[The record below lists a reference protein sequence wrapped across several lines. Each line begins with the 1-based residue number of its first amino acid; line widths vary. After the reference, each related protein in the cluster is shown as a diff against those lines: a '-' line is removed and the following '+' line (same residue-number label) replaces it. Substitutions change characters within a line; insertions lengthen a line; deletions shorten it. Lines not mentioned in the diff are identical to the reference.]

1 MQEKQYAPQDFNQS
15 AQSNEGTRLDHGAD
29 IGFRVGDIAK
39 RQEIANALADIDEA
53 IQPLEETVQRHLE
66 YTPLSPQER
75 IRLNGRSVLYFRKGH
90 EENTFNL
97 EKDELATSPYI
108 FKPENGQPDQYV
120 AKSWNTTEQ
129 STVSSKED
137 FDLAA

>member
-1 MQEKQYAPQDFNQS
+1 MQEKEYVSQDFNQS
-15 AQSNEGTRLDHGAD
+15 AQSSEGTRLDDGAD

-39 RQEIANALADIDEA
+39 RQEIANALADIHA
-53 IQPLEETVQRHLE
+53 ATQPLEATVQQHME
-66 YTPLSPQER
+66 YAPLSPQDR
-75 IRLNGRSVLYFRKGH
+75 VRLNGRSVLSFRKGH

-97 EKDELATSPYI
+97 ENDELITSPYI

-120 AKSWNTTEQ
+120 TKSWNTTEQ
-129 STVSSKED
+129 ATVSSKEG